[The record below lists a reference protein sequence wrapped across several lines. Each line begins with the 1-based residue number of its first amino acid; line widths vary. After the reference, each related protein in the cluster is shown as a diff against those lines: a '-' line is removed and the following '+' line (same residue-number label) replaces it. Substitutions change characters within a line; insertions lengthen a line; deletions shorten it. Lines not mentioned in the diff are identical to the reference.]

1 LPSKNNSEAN
11 WLKCPN
17 GDECEDFKIGE
28 CRYVHKNEEVK
39 KDGSHWRDKKP
50 PKDLQRKM
58 PHNNPDEEVK
68 GEQGRFMR

>member
-1 LPSKNNSEAN
+1 
-11 WLKCPN
+11 
-17 GDECEDFKIGE
+17 
-28 CRYVHKNEEVK
+28 VHKNEEVK